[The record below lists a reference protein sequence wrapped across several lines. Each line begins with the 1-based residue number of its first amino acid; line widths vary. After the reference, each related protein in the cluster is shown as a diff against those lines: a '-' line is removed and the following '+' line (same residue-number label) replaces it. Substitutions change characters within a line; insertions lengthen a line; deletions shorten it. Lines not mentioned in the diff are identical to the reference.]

1 MATPQ
6 MQSDIRLEQPF
17 ADSMDTTKITPP
29 ESTHSVQDVL
39 VEDSSS
45 VIDPA
50 AQDGAP
56 EGLVMG
62 DAAATSHPGDIGIS
76 QNAANTPTESAD
88 HIHEPARGLMSI
100 RRLVQTG
107 RDIVKLPHISAKD
120 LKPVVIDIPR
130 DCMRWSGLINTS
142 AGPRGAPGF
151 TKRSIS
157 DFRSCQ
163 TPRG

>member
-120 LKPVVIDIPR
+120 LKPVVIVRASRQRCSALVGRICRVLRLRKGR
-130 DCMRWSGLINTS
+130 DV
-142 AGPRGAPGF
+142 PH
-151 TKRSIS
+151 
-157 DFRSCQ
+157 
-163 TPRG
+163 